1 MAVLG
6 TCTDKSTTR
15 EFVVVVFLL
24 LLSSSIKLLFLVTF
38 CLPVSLCVPESVTWV
53 SRIQKKK
60 KKKKFRHL
68 APIELV
74 FVAVTKGDVRL
85 TWTGRY
91 PLPAT
96 TTSLFPSDRHR
107 FPMFAGDNSGMR

>member
-15 EFVVVVFLL
+15 EFVVAVFLL

-38 CLPVSLCVPESVTWV
+38 CLPVSLWVPESHVGLEY
-53 SRIQKKK
+53 S

-85 TWTGRY
+85 TWSGRY